1 MTTSM
6 PPRFK
11 RRPTS
16 RLGII
21 VAVGLCLCAAVD
33 AQAMGVMQA
42 YEAARQHDAQFR
54 AAMAERDAG
63 EEYQNLGRAQMRP
76 TLTAHYST
84 SENRASLTNPN
95 GTSEQRSYRSLSSG
109 VQLQQ
114 PLVNFDGMA
123 ARRQGVA
130 RSAASEARF
139 VAREQDLIVRLFET
153 YSTTLY
159 AQEQLDQTLAQ
170 LAALAAQQRANEQ
183 LLAKGEGTR
192 TDVLETRAQHDMA
205 LAQSIEAQDN
215 LNNAQ
220 ARLQA
225 MTGLDAATLDRLRPE
240 FSPVELPQRSLEEW
254 QALARERNPVL
265 QALQL
270 DVEAA
275 WEDTRRAQ
283 SGHLPRLD
291 LIASV
296 GRSESDSLNSYR
308 QSAHTNSV
316 GLQLNVPLYAGGGV
330 SAQARQ
336 ATARHAQ
343 AQAEL
348 EARTSEVMT
357 EVHKQFRLV
366 SSSSLR
372 LQAASRAVESAQTLV
387 EATSKSVVGGVR
399 TNMDVLEA
407 RERLSR
413 AERDLAY
420 NRYLHLLAV
429 LRLQAATGGLSE
441 ASLQTVASRFGSDAN
456 R

>member
-1 MTTSM
+1 MTAPM
-6 PPRFK
+6 QPWFKIPP
-11 RRPTS
+11 TN
-16 RLGII
+16 RLGTLIG
-21 VAVGLCLCAAVD
+21 ASLCLCAWAD
-33 AQAMGVMQA
+33 AQALGVMQA
-42 YEAARQHDAQFR
+42 YEAARKHDAQFR

-63 EEYQNLGRAQMRP
+63 AEFQNLGRAQMRP
-76 TLTAHYST
+76 TVTANYVT
-84 SENRASLTNPN
+84 SDNRAHLTNPN
-95 GTSEQRSYRSLSSG
+95 GTSEQRSYRSLSSS

-114 PLVNFDGMA
+114 PLVNFDGLA
-123 ARRQGVA
+123 ARRQGIA

-139 VAREQDLIVRLFET
+139 VAREQDLIIRLFET
-153 YSTTLY
+153 YSTALY
-159 AQEQLDQTLAQ
+159 AREQLDQTQAQ

-220 ARLQA
+220 TRLQA
-225 MTGLDAATLDRLRPE
+225 MTGLDTASLDRLLPG
-240 FSPVELPQRSLEEW
+240 FSPVDLPPHSLEEW
-254 QALARERNPVL
+254 QSLARERNPLL

-275 WEDTRRAQ
+275 LEDARRAQ

-291 LIASV
+291 LIASM
-296 GRSESDSLNSYR
+296 GRSESDSLNTYR
-308 QSAHTNSV
+308 QSSHTSSV
-316 GLQLNVPLYAGGGV
+316 GIQLNVPLYSGGAV

-357 EVHKQFRLV
+357 EVHKQFGLV
-366 SSSSLR
+366 TSSNLR

-387 EATSKSVVGGVR
+387 EATRKSVAGGVR
-399 TNMDVLEA
+399 TNMDVLDA
-407 RERLSR
+407 RERFSR

-429 LRLQAATGGLSE
+429 LRLQAAAGKLSE
-441 ASLQTVASRFGSDAN
+441 ESLRTVATRFGPDTKP
-456 R
+456 